1 MSQNRRI
8 KTLDCQRRWWV
19 CFLLCGLTLF
29 LSGCGSRTTRKTS
42 SVNRSEK
49 IQASAIELTS
59 RNQSLLALYSSE
71 IEGAADKVIL
81 ESPSPAAR
89 RQALVWKSEAIPVLQ
104 TSLLHTDPVVAVFDT
119 WAFIFQ
125 MTAYIDQP
133 AVKNQFGAFQPVFT
147 DTFKRMDGEMEQL
160 VLTAAPSAD
169 IPGLRKK
176 IGAWAVAHPIEAG
189 LTGRRSADAEL
200 IQQADQSDLGALG
213 SLKALQEGLG
223 DITARLDSYNTY
235 LPKQARWQAELLLSD
250 VTDDPKVSAAA
261 HNFAVVS
268 GALEKTS
275 NTVEHMPEL
284 ADQARSALL
293 ADVEGQRSAAQSFL
307 QRERLEAFDS
317 LTQEREDALAGL
329 RGERLAATADLR
341 GERQIVLD
349 SLHNQEVAMMN
360 DMHALSAQTAKD
372 LDAKSRGLIDH
383 LFWRAVELMLMTLLL
398 CFLTA
403 WILVRRVASKRSTD
417 DRRTSL
423 DRAA

>member
-1 MSQNRRI
+1 MSQNRRT
-8 KTLDCQRRWWV
+8 KTLGYQTRWWV

-29 LSGCGSRTTRKTS
+29 LSGCGSGTTRKTS
-42 SVNRSEK
+42 SVNRSKK
-49 IQASAIELTS
+49 IQTSAIELTA
-59 RNQSLLALYSSE
+59 RNQSVLALYSSE

-89 RQALVWKSEAIPVLQ
+89 RQALMWKSEAIPVLQ
-104 TSLLHTDPVVAVFDT
+104 TSLLNTDPVVAVFDT
-119 WAFIFQ
+119 WAFVFQ

-133 AVKNQFGAFQPVFT
+133 AVKNQFGALQPVFT

-169 IPGLRKK
+169 IPHLRQK
-176 IGAWAVAHPIEAG
+176 IGAWAAAHPIQAG
-189 LTGRRSADAEL
+189 LAGRRSADAEL
-200 IQQADQSDLGALG
+200 IEQADQSDLGALG

-250 VTDDPKVSAAA
+250 ATHDPEVNAAA
-261 HNFAVVS
+261 VNFAVVS
-268 GALEKTS
+268 RALEKTS

-284 ADQARSALL
+284 ADQARAALL
-293 ADVEGQRSAAQSFL
+293 ADVEGQRLAAQSFL
-307 QRERLEAFDS
+307 RAERLQTLDS
-317 LTQEREDALAGL
+317 LTQQRIDAVADL

-349 SLHNQEVAMMN
+349 TLHNQEVAMVN
-360 DMHALSAQTAKD
+360 DMHTLSEQTAKD
-372 LDAKSRGLIDH
+372 FDARSRSLIDR
-383 LFWRAVELMLMTLLL
+383 LFRHAIELMLIALVLCTLA
-398 CFLTA
+398 A
-403 WILVRRVASKRSTD
+403 WILLRRIASKRSAD
-417 DRRTSL
+417 DHQTSL

>member
-1 MSQNRRI
+1 MSQNRRT
-8 KTLDCQRRWWV
+8 KTLGYQTRWWV

-42 SVNRSEK
+42 SVNRSKK
-49 IQASAIELTS
+49 IQASAVELTS

-71 IEGAADKVIL
+71 IEGASDEVIL

-104 TSLLHTDPVVAVFDT
+104 TSLLNTDPVVAVFDT

-169 IPGLRKK
+169 IPHLRQK
-176 IGAWAVAHPIEAG
+176 IGAWAAAHPIQAS
-189 LTGRRSADAEL
+189 LTGRRYADAEL
-200 IQQADQSDLGALG
+200 IQQADHDLGALG

-250 VTDDPKVSAAA
+250 VTDDPRISAAA
-261 HNFAVVS
+261 HNLAVVS
-268 GALEKTS
+268 GALDKTS

-284 ADQARSALL
+284 ADQARAALL
-293 ADVEGQRSAAQSFL
+293 ADVEGQRLAAQSFL
-307 QRERLEAFDS
+307 QGERLEAFDS

-349 SLHNQEVAMMN
+349 TLHNQEVAMMS
-360 DMHALSAQTAKD
+360 DMHTLSEQTAKD
-372 LDAKSRGLIDH
+372 FDARSRSLIDR
-383 LFWRAVELMLMTLLL
+383 LFRRAIELMLVTLVFCTLA
-398 CFLTA
+398 A
-403 WILVRRVASKRSTD
+403 WILLRRIASKRSAD
-417 DRRTSL
+417 NHQASL

>member
-1 MSQNRRI
+1 MSQNRHA
-8 KTLDCQRRWWV
+8 KTLDCRKRWWL
-19 CFLLCGLTLF
+19 CFLLCGITLF

-42 SVNRSEK
+42 SVNRSKK

-81 ESPSPAAR
+81 ESPSPTAR

-104 TSLLHTDPVVAVFDT
+104 TSLLNTDPVVAVADT

-125 MTAYIDQP
+125 MTAYIEQP
-133 AVKNQFGAFQPVFT
+133 TVKSQFGAFQPVFT
-147 DTFKRMDGEMEQL
+147 DTFKRMDDEMEQL

-169 IPGLRKK
+169 IPDLRQR
-176 IGAWAVAHPIEAG
+176 IGAWAAAHPIQAG
-189 LTGRRSADAEL
+189 LTGRRSADAAL
-200 IQQADQSDLGALG
+200 IQQADHDLGTLG

-250 VTDDPKVSAAA
+250 VTGDPKISSAA
-261 HNFAVVS
+261 HNLAVVS
-268 GALEKTS
+268 GALDKTS

-284 ADQARSALL
+284 AGQARAAVL
-293 ADVEGQRSAAQSFL
+293 ADIEGQRLAAQSFL
-307 QRERLEAFDS
+307 QGERVQAFDS
-317 LTQEREDALAGL
+317 LTREREDALVGL

-349 SLHNQEVAMMN
+349 SLHNEEVAMMH
-360 DMHALSAQTAKD
+360 DMHALSEQTAKD
-372 LDAKSRGLIDH
+372 LDARSRGVIDH
-383 LFWRAVELMLMTLLL
+383 LFWRAVELMVITLVLGTLAAWMLL
-398 CFLTA
+398 
-403 WILVRRVASKRSTD
+403 RRLASKRAVND
-417 DRRTSL
+417 PNIRL